1 MDLRIPVWQFVRI
14 MVELERRA
22 SGRAGGTGSV
32 YDEWRDAWAELDTRL
47 TDLGDRDARAFS
59 DLMMEQEVVVS
70 CRSSHLPEVRRTADT
85 LVRKMKAEVRNE
97 ADAQR
102 KQDLRFEI
110 RELETLARGLAKRQ
124 KKAPNNPGIR

>member
-14 MVELERRA
+14 MVELEGRA
-22 SGRAGGTGSV
+22 SGRARGTGSV
-32 YDEWRDAWAELDTRL
+32 YDEWRDAWAELDARL

-97 ADAQR
+97 ADTQR

-110 RELETLARGLAKRQ
+110 RELETFARDLAKRQ
-124 KKAPNNPGIR
+124 KKGSK